1 MTIFEQTVDGDES
14 RFKFDRKFL
23 DVPALG
29 RWVNPLLGGLGALV
43 LSGYLLTGIPPT
55 PVVTAAA
62 PVSVAQVAPSP
73 PLPSQLALSNE
84 TDIATNSG
92 VVRDESIRASIIDL
106 VKAAFGA
113 VLALAWAMV
122 GAWLGMRRARMLA
135 PVHENE
141 YDGHSTTFLTAG
153 TNCDPPRA
161 PTCERMFDETRLVP
175 QYLRDTEFP
184 ATRRDLVRL
193 AEVYTDEGCALRRL
207 ERVPDRR
214 YNSLH
219 DLIAEFRVD

>member
-1 MTIFEQTVDGDES
+1 MTIFEKTVDGVES
-14 RFKFDRKFL
+14 RFELDRKFL

-43 LSGYLLTGIPPT
+43 LSGYLLTGSPPT

-62 PVSVAQVAPSP
+62 LVSVAQVAPSP
-73 PLPSQLALSNE
+73 PPSQLALSNE
-84 TDIATNSG
+84 IGIATNSG
-92 VVRDESIRASIIDL
+92 VVRDESIRTSILDL
-106 VKAAFGA
+106 MKAAFGA